1 MSKPTFDRVRP
12 RTGSTDR
19 GSTRPSDSEGRL
31 GMVDGEIR
39 VPDREGKRALFSGEP
54 EPPTLGSVAITCTR
68 CEARSVVPW
77 GKALRLAFPSVP
89 ALVPGAGVRIW
100 MRCRTCRN
108 RTWNVLS
115 LRY

>member
-1 MSKPTFDRVRP
+1 MTKPTFDRVRP
-12 RTGSTDR
+12 RTGAAEER
-19 GSTRPSDSEGRL
+19 IGL
-31 GMVDGEIR
+31 VDGEIR

-68 CEARSVVPW
+68 CDARSVVPW

-89 ALVPGAGVRIW
+89 ALVPGAGVRVW
-100 MRCRTCRN
+100 MRCRTCRH